1 MLLDYLIMLVYAL
14 GMLALGWYGMRKAR
28 NQNDFLEIGRAHV

>member
-14 GMLALGWYGMRKAR
+14 AMLGLGWYGMRKAK
-28 NQNDFLEIGRAHV
+28 

>member
-14 GMLALGWYGMRKAR
+14 AMLGLGWYGMRKAKS
-28 NQNDFLEIGRAHV
+28 QM